1 MLGYDNVFGGK
12 YARQGKSMP
21 SFVASIKSELQTVE
35 GNVRYAD
42 ELKKKAGYKLNY
54 RPSK

>member
-42 ELKKKAGYKLNY
+42 ELKKAGYKPNY